1 MLGKTHMAVGV
12 AASLIVTNPT
22 TITELILGSGIGIV
36 GSVISDIDVGTS
48 ESHREADKIIAIV
61 TCIMIAIGVLDF
73 FGGLGIWD
81 RIKQNGVLYPK
92 VIAVLVFVGICA
104 YGREQP
110 HRSFMHSFLALGLLS
125 VTMLFIYE
133 PMVKYFVIGFISHIA
148 LDIFNYKK
156 VRLLYPAKKG
166 VCFKLAHSNGL
177 VNDAAFIT
185 AVIVSGLKVI
195 AVSWG
200 EIAACLQPLL

>member
-12 AASLIVTNPT
+12 ATSLVVTNPT
-22 TITELILGSGIGIV
+22 TITEFVLGSGIGIV
-36 GSVISDIDVGTS
+36 GAVISDIDVGTS
-48 ESHREADKIIAIV
+48 ESHKEADKIIALV
-61 TCIMIAIGVLDF
+61 TLIMIAVGMLDF
-73 FGGLGIWD
+73 FGGLGIWEK
-81 RIKQNGVLYPK
+81 IKQNGVWYPK
-92 VIAVLVFVGICA
+92 VIALLAFVGICA

-148 LDIFNYKK
+148 LDVFNYKK
-156 VRLLYPAKKG
+156 VRLLYPVKKG

-185 AVIVSGLKVI
+185 AIILGALKVI

-200 EIAACLQPLL
+200 EIAACL

>member
-48 ESHREADKIIAIV
+48 ESHREADKIIAMV
-61 TCIMIAIGVLDF
+61 TFIMIAIGVLDF
-73 FGGLGIWD
+73 FWGLGIWD

-92 VIAVLVFVGICA
+92 VIALLVFVGICA
-104 YGREQP
+104 YGRQQP

-125 VTMLFIYE
+125 AAMLFIYE
-133 PMVKYFVIGFISHIA
+133 PVVKYFVIGYISHIA
-148 LDIFNYKK
+148 LDVFNYKK
-156 VRLLYPAKKG
+156 
-166 VCFKLAHSNGL
+166 
-177 VNDAAFIT
+177 
-185 AVIVSGLKVI
+185 
-195 AVSWG
+195 G
-200 EIAACLQPLL
+200 EFL